1 MATIFTK
8 IINGEIPFENKAVK
22 QQTAF
27 VSDFPYFDT
36 GATLHYTTNNGDYI
50 CLGVVDNS
58 EELKEYYLKTASEED
73 IKETV
78 IVTDSII
85 KVNDSI
91 KIKVEHLDSIKNA
104 KVIEVQTLDNDSTL
118 KLFYKLVSE

>member
-1 MATIFTK
+1 MIDNIKRFFIGLCYVVGCYLVIIAVVVIYTYSKK
-8 IINGEIPFENKAVK
+8 IINN
-22 QQTAF
+22 
-27 VSDFPYFDT
+27 
-36 GATLHYTTNNGDYI
+36 
-50 CLGVVDNS
+50 
-58 EELKEYYLKTASEED
+58 EED
-73 IKETV
+73 IKENVT
-78 IVTDSII
+78 ITDSII

>member
-1 MATIFTK
+1 MIDNIKKFFIGLCYSAGCYLVVLAVIIIYNYSRK
-8 IINGEIPFENKAVK
+8 IINNEDTVKEN
-22 QQTAF
+22 
-27 VSDFPYFDT
+27 
-36 GATLHYTTNNGDYI
+36 
-50 CLGVVDNS
+50 
-58 EELKEYYLKTASEED
+58 
-73 IKETV
+73 
-78 IVTDSII
+78 VTIADSII

>member
-1 MATIFTK
+1 MIDDIKKFFIGLCYSAGCYLVVLAVIIIYSYSRK
-8 IINGEIPFENKAVK
+8 IINNEDTVKEN
-22 QQTAF
+22 
-27 VSDFPYFDT
+27 
-36 GATLHYTTNNGDYI
+36 
-50 CLGVVDNS
+50 
-58 EELKEYYLKTASEED
+58 
-73 IKETV
+73 
-78 IVTDSII
+78 VTIADSII

>member
-1 MATIFTK
+1 MIDNIKKFFIGLCYVVGCYLVILAVVIIYTYSKK
-8 IINGEIPFENKAVK
+8 IINN
-22 QQTAF
+22 
-27 VSDFPYFDT
+27 
-36 GATLHYTTNNGDYI
+36 
-50 CLGVVDNS
+50 
-58 EELKEYYLKTASEED
+58 EED
-73 IKETV
+73 IKENV

-118 KLFYKLVSE
+118 KLFYELVSE

>member
-1 MATIFTK
+1 MIDNIKKFFIGLCYVVGCYLVILAVVIIYTYSKK
-8 IINGEIPFENKAVK
+8 IIN
-22 QQTAF
+22 
-27 VSDFPYFDT
+27 
-36 GATLHYTTNNGDYI
+36 
-50 CLGVVDNS
+50 
-58 EELKEYYLKTASEED
+58 SEED
-73 IKETV
+73 IKENV

-118 KLFYKLVSE
+118 KLFYELVSE

>member
-1 MATIFTK
+1 MIDNIKRFFIGLCYVVGCYLTIIAVVIVYIYGKK
-8 IINGEIPFENKAVK
+8 IINN
-22 QQTAF
+22 
-27 VSDFPYFDT
+27 
-36 GATLHYTTNNGDYI
+36 
-50 CLGVVDNS
+50 
-58 EELKEYYLKTASEED
+58 EED
-73 IKETV
+73 IKENV

-91 KIKVEHLDSIKNA
+91 KIKIEHLDSIKNA

>member
-1 MATIFTK
+1 MIDNIKRFFIGLCYVAGCYLVIFAVVVIYSYSRK
-8 IINGEIPFENKAVK
+8 IINNEADTKEN
-22 QQTAF
+22 
-27 VSDFPYFDT
+27 
-36 GATLHYTTNNGDYI
+36 
-50 CLGVVDNS
+50 
-58 EELKEYYLKTASEED
+58 
-73 IKETV
+73 
-78 IVTDSII
+78 VTIADSII

>member
-1 MATIFTK
+1 MINNIKKFFIGLCYVVGCYLVIIAVIIVYVYGKK
-8 IINGEIPFENKAVK
+8 IINN
-22 QQTAF
+22 
-27 VSDFPYFDT
+27 
-36 GATLHYTTNNGDYI
+36 
-50 CLGVVDNS
+50 
-58 EELKEYYLKTASEED
+58 EED
-73 IKETV
+73 IKEN
-78 IVTDSII
+78 IIATDSII

>member
-1 MATIFTK
+1 MIDAIKNLCITLCYAFGCYIILLAVPILYNYTIK
-8 IINGEIPFENKAVK
+8 IINNEN
-22 QQTAF
+22 T
-27 VSDFPYFDT
+27 
-36 GATLHYTTNNGDYI
+36 
-50 CLGVVDNS
+50 
-58 EELKEYYLKTASEED
+58 
-73 IKETV
+73 IKENTV
-78 IVTDSII
+78 KENFIKSDSII